1 MSGLLQE
8 IKQEKRARLKNRI
21 DTIIEQLG
29 DVDGQEF
36 LDALNDHSI
45 PATSIVRVM
54 TKRGYKLSDTQVSN
68 FRHKV
73 VNSAT

>member
-1 MSGLLQE
+1 MSELLQE
-8 IKQEKRARLKNRI
+8 IKQEKRARIKNRI

-29 DVDGQEF
+29 EVEGQQF

-54 TKRGYKLSDTQVSN
+54 TRRGYKLSDTQVSN
-68 FRHKV
+68 FRHRV
-73 VNSAT
+73 VDNAT